1 MSARVLVIDDH
12 PLVRDGI
19 AQSLERAGFTC
30 VGQAACVKEAIA
42 MIALHNPDLITV
54 DINLPDGSGIEII
67 QWARKT
73 SPSIAI
79 VVLTLNNELDLIA
92 TASQAGAQAFISKA
106 ESSTVLISAI
116 RSIVSNPNQFIS
128 SQTVALIGRDR
139 AKSLLSPREL
149 TVLTYLSGELSI
161 ADIAAQMFISHATA
175 KTHIAAIYRK
185 LDSHNRQ
192 SAVARAR
199 AIGIL

>member
-12 PLVRDGI
+12 PLVREGI
-19 AQSLERAGFTC
+19 AQSLKRAGLTC
-30 VGQAACVKEAIA
+30 VGQAGSVKEAIA
-42 MIALHNPDLITV
+42 MIALHNPDIITV

-73 SPSIAI
+73 SPSIGI

-106 ESSTVLISAI
+106 ENSTVLISAI
-116 RSIVSNPNQFIS
+116 KSIVCNPNQFIS

-161 ADIAAQMFISHATA
+161 AEIATQMFISHATA

>member
-1 MSARVLVIDDH
+1 MSHSVLVIDDH

-30 VGQAACVKEAIA
+30 VGSAGSMKEAIA
-42 MIALHNPDLITV
+42 MIALHNPEIITV
-54 DINLPDGSGIEII
+54 DINLPDGSGLEII
-67 QWARKT
+67 QWARNT
-73 SPSIAI
+73 SPAIVI
-79 VVLTLNNELDLIA
+79 VVLSLNSDLNIIA
-92 TASQAGAQAFISKA
+92 AASQAGAQAFISKS

-116 RSIVSNPNQFIS
+116 ASLMTNPNQFIS
-128 SQTVALIGRDR
+128 SQTIRLIGREKVK
-139 AKSLLSPREL
+139 ALLSPREL

-161 ADIAAQMFISHATA
+161 EEIAAQMFISHATA

-185 LDSHNRQ
+185 LEVHSRQ

-199 AIGIL
+199 TIGLL

>member
-30 VGQAACVKEAIA
+30 VGQAGSVKEAIA
-42 MIALHNPDLITV
+42 MIALHSPDVITV

-73 SPSIAI
+73 SPTIAI

-116 RSIVSNPNQFIS
+116 KSILANPHQFIS
-128 SQTVALIGRDR
+128 SQTVALIGRGK
-139 AKSLLSPREL
+139 AQALLSPREL

-161 ADIAAQMFISHATA
+161 AEIAAQMFISHATA

>member
-19 AQSLERAGFTC
+19 TQSLERAGFTC
-30 VGQAACVKEAIA
+30 IGQAGSMKEAIA
-42 MIALHNPDLITV
+42 MIALHNPQVITV

-67 QWARKT
+67 QWARNT
-73 SPSIAI
+73 SPSLAI
-79 VVLTLNNELDLIA
+79 VALSLNGDLDLIA
-92 TASQAGAQAFISKA
+92 AASQAGAQAFISKS

-116 RSIVSNPNQFIS
+116 KSILANPHQFIS
-128 SQTVALIGRDR
+128 SQTVALIGRGK
-139 AKSLLSPREL
+139 AQALLSPREL

-161 ADIAAQMFISHATA
+161 AEIAAQMFISHATA

-185 LDSHNRQ
+185 LDAHNRR
-192 SAVARAR
+192 SAVARGR
-199 AIGIL
+199 AIGLL

>member
-12 PLVRDGI
+12 PLVREGI
-19 AQSLERAGFTC
+19 AQSLERAGLTC
-30 VGQAACVKEAIA
+30 VGQAGSVKEAIA
-42 MIALHNPDLITV
+42 MIALHNPDIITV

-73 SPSIAI
+73 SPSIGI

-106 ESSTVLISAI
+106 ENSTVFISAI
-116 RSIVSNPNQFIS
+116 KSIVSNSNQFIS

-161 ADIAAQMFISHATA
+161 AEIATQMFISHATA

>member
-19 AQSLERAGFTC
+19 AQSLERAGFIC
-30 VGQAACVKEAIA
+30 VGQAGSVKEAIA
-42 MIALHNPDLITV
+42 MIALHDPDVITV
-54 DINLPDGSGIEII
+54 DINLPDGSGMEII
-67 QWARKT
+67 QWARET
-73 SPSIAI
+73 SPTIAI

-116 RSIVSNPNQFIS
+116 SSTMSNPNQFIS
-128 SQTVALIGRDR
+128 SQTVALIGRNR

-161 ADIAAQMFISHATA
+161 AEIAAQMFISHATA